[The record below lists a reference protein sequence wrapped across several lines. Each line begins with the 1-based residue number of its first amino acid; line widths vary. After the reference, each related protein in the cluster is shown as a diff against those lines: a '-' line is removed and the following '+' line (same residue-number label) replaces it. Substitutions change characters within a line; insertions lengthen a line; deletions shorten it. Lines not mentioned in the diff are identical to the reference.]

1 MNAVSSE
8 ADETYIKKIL
18 KDNLKITMILE
29 FFMSTFTFNIW
40 IELAIIPVITII
52 TVMNVIAERKEE
64 YKSVHK
70 LLDSV
75 LAIAGFWIF
84 YETIKIGVKEYK
96 QLNIINTLVSFMIP
110 IVYLILIIPL
120 EYILELYSKYEV
132 LFLRMTFKE
141 EKDKRI
147 RLHHRIAI
155 LRECNFSVRKI
166 LLFQREYM
174 IQMYDVKTDIFH
186 SMPTAEIFPGVKE
199 IMQKIKD
206 AGMQVGVVTGS
217 GQRPLIMRLLND
229 FGDFLDEEHIV
240 TAYDVKRGK
249 PNPDPYLMGL
259 QKTGNL
265 QPWEGIVVENAPLG
279 VRAGVAANIFTVA
292 INSGPLPDNEL
303 SDKGSNLLY
312 HQMTEFCNDFESLI
326 EMAHQ
331 QSQIFKTTKT
341 CK

>member
-1 MNAVSSE
+1 MSILSTREWATLIWGCIFMLYVLCHREIRKSLWNVIVIFFDKKLRILWEIILLYVLTITMVFCYLPIWENIYIKDIIIWFLFSGLIYCMNAVSSE

-18 KDNLKITMILE
+18 KDNLKFTMILE

-70 LLDSV
+70 LLDSILV
-75 LAIAGFWIF
+75 IAGFWIF
-84 YETIKIGVKEYK
+84 YETIKIGINEYK

-147 RLHHRIAI
+147 RLHHRTAI
-155 LRECNFSVRKI
+155 FRECNFSVRKI

-174 IQMYDVKTDIFH
+174 IQMYAL
-186 SMPTAEIFPGVKE
+186 MKE
-199 IMQKIKD
+199 DEFNQLMQKFRS
-206 AGMQVGVVTGS
+206 AC
-217 GQRPLIMRLLND
+217 
-229 FGDFLDEEHIV
+229 
-240 TAYDVKRGK
+240 KR
-249 PNPDPYLMGL
+249 
-259 QKTGNL
+259 
-265 QPWEGIVVENAPLG
+265 
-279 VRAGVAANIFTVA
+279 
-292 INSGPLPDNEL
+292 
-303 SDKGSNLLY
+303 
-312 HQMTEFCNDFESLI
+312 MTS
-326 EMAHQ
+326 
-331 QSQIFKTTKT
+331 
-341 CK
+341 

>member
-1 MNAVSSE
+1 MSILSTREWATLIWGCIFMLYVLCHSEIRKSLWNVIVIFFDKKLRILWEIILLYVLTITMVFCYLPIWENIYIKDIIIWFLFSGLIYCMNAVLSE

-18 KDNLKITMILE
+18 KDNLKFTMILE

-70 LLDSV
+70 LLDSI

-84 YETIKIGVKEYK
+84 YETIKIGINEYK

-147 RLHHRIAI
+147 RLHHRTAI
-155 LRECNFSVRKI
+155 FRECNFSVRKI

-174 IQMYDVKTDIFH
+174 IQMYAL
-186 SMPTAEIFPGVKE
+186 MKE
-199 IMQKIKD
+199 DEFNQLMQKFRS
-206 AGMQVGVVTGS
+206 AC
-217 GQRPLIMRLLND
+217 
-229 FGDFLDEEHIV
+229 
-240 TAYDVKRGK
+240 KR
-249 PNPDPYLMGL
+249 
-259 QKTGNL
+259 
-265 QPWEGIVVENAPLG
+265 
-279 VRAGVAANIFTVA
+279 
-292 INSGPLPDNEL
+292 
-303 SDKGSNLLY
+303 
-312 HQMTEFCNDFESLI
+312 MTS
-326 EMAHQ
+326 
-331 QSQIFKTTKT
+331 
-341 CK
+341 

>member
-1 MNAVSSE
+1 MSILSTREWATLIWGCIFMLYVLCHREIRKSLWNVIVIFFGKKLRILWEIILLYVLTITIVFCYLPIWENIYIKDIIIWFLFSGLIYCMNAVSSE

-18 KDNLKITMILE
+18 KENLKFTMILE

-84 YETIKIGVKEYK
+84 YETIKIGINEYK

-120 EYILELYSKYEV
+120 EYLLELYSKYEV

-147 RLHHRIAI
+147 RLHHRIAV

-174 IQMYDVKTDIFH
+174 IQMYALI
-186 SMPTAEIFPGVKE
+186 KE
-199 IMQKIKD
+199 DEFNQLMQKFRS
-206 AGMQVGVVTGS
+206 AC
-217 GQRPLIMRLLND
+217 
-229 FGDFLDEEHIV
+229 
-240 TAYDVKRGK
+240 KR
-249 PNPDPYLMGL
+249 
-259 QKTGNL
+259 
-265 QPWEGIVVENAPLG
+265 
-279 VRAGVAANIFTVA
+279 
-292 INSGPLPDNEL
+292 
-303 SDKGSNLLY
+303 
-312 HQMTEFCNDFESLI
+312 MTS
-326 EMAHQ
+326 
-331 QSQIFKTTKT
+331 
-341 CK
+341 

>member
-1 MNAVSSE
+1 MSILSTREWATLIWGCIFMLYVLCHSEIRKSLWNVIVIFFDKKLRILWEIILLYVLTITMVFCYLPIWENIYIKDIIIWFLFSGLIYCMNAVSSE

-18 KDNLKITMILE
+18 KDNLKFTMILE

-84 YETIKIGVKEYK
+84 YETIKIGINEYK

-147 RLHHRIAI
+147 RLHHRTAI
-155 LRECNFSVRKI
+155 FRECNFSVRKI

-174 IQMYDVKTDIFH
+174 IQMYAL
-186 SMPTAEIFPGVKE
+186 MKE
-199 IMQKIKD
+199 DEFNQLMQKFRS
-206 AGMQVGVVTGS
+206 AC
-217 GQRPLIMRLLND
+217 
-229 FGDFLDEEHIV
+229 
-240 TAYDVKRGK
+240 KRI
-249 PNPDPYLMGL
+249 
-259 QKTGNL
+259 T
-265 QPWEGIVVENAPLG
+265 
-279 VRAGVAANIFTVA
+279 
-292 INSGPLPDNEL
+292 S
-303 SDKGSNLLY
+303 
-312 HQMTEFCNDFESLI
+312 
-326 EMAHQ
+326 
-331 QSQIFKTTKT
+331 
-341 CK
+341 

>member
-1 MNAVSSE
+1 MSILSTREWATLIWGCIFMLYVLCHREIRKSLWNVIVIFFDKKLRILWEIILLYVLTITMVFCYLPIWENIYIKDIIIWFLFSGLIYCMNAVSSE

-18 KDNLKITMILE
+18 KENLKFTMILE

-84 YETIKIGVKEYK
+84 YETIKIGINEYK

-147 RLHHRIAI
+147 RLHHRTAI
-155 LRECNFSVRKI
+155 FRECNFSVRKI

-174 IQMYDVKTDIFH
+174 IQMYAL
-186 SMPTAEIFPGVKE
+186 MKE
-199 IMQKIKD
+199 DEFNQLMQKFRS
-206 AGMQVGVVTGS
+206 AC
-217 GQRPLIMRLLND
+217 
-229 FGDFLDEEHIV
+229 
-240 TAYDVKRGK
+240 KR
-249 PNPDPYLMGL
+249 
-259 QKTGNL
+259 
-265 QPWEGIVVENAPLG
+265 
-279 VRAGVAANIFTVA
+279 
-292 INSGPLPDNEL
+292 
-303 SDKGSNLLY
+303 
-312 HQMTEFCNDFESLI
+312 MTS
-326 EMAHQ
+326 
-331 QSQIFKTTKT
+331 
-341 CK
+341 

>member
-1 MNAVSSE
+1 MSILSTREWATLIWGCIFMLYVLCHSEIRKSLWNVIVIFFDKKLRILWKIILLYVLTITMVFCYLPIWENIYIKDIIIWFLFSGLIYCMNAVSSE

-18 KDNLKITMILE
+18 KDNLKFTMILE

-70 LLDSV
+70 LLDSI

-84 YETIKIGVKEYK
+84 YETIKIGINEYK

-147 RLHHRIAI
+147 RLHHRTAI
-155 LRECNFSVRKI
+155 FRECNFSVRKI

-174 IQMYDVKTDIFH
+174 IQKYALM
-186 SMPTAEIFPGVKE
+186 KE
-199 IMQKIKD
+199 DEFNQLMQKFRS
-206 AGMQVGVVTGS
+206 AC
-217 GQRPLIMRLLND
+217 
-229 FGDFLDEEHIV
+229 
-240 TAYDVKRGK
+240 KR
-249 PNPDPYLMGL
+249 
-259 QKTGNL
+259 
-265 QPWEGIVVENAPLG
+265 
-279 VRAGVAANIFTVA
+279 
-292 INSGPLPDNEL
+292 
-303 SDKGSNLLY
+303 
-312 HQMTEFCNDFESLI
+312 MTS
-326 EMAHQ
+326 
-331 QSQIFKTTKT
+331 
-341 CK
+341 

>member
-1 MNAVSSE
+1 MSILSTREWATLIWGCIFMLYVLCHREIRKSLWNVIVIFFDKKLRILWEIILLYVLTITMVFCYLPIWENIYIKDIIIWFLFSGLIYCMNAVSSE

-18 KDNLKITMILE
+18 KDNLKFTMILE

-147 RLHHRIAI
+147 RLHHRTAI
-155 LRECNFSVRKI
+155 FRECNFSVRKI

-174 IQMYDVKTDIFH
+174 IQMYAL
-186 SMPTAEIFPGVKE
+186 MKE
-199 IMQKIKD
+199 DEFNQLMQKFRS
-206 AGMQVGVVTGS
+206 AC
-217 GQRPLIMRLLND
+217 
-229 FGDFLDEEHIV
+229 
-240 TAYDVKRGK
+240 KR
-249 PNPDPYLMGL
+249 
-259 QKTGNL
+259 
-265 QPWEGIVVENAPLG
+265 
-279 VRAGVAANIFTVA
+279 
-292 INSGPLPDNEL
+292 
-303 SDKGSNLLY
+303 
-312 HQMTEFCNDFESLI
+312 MTS
-326 EMAHQ
+326 
-331 QSQIFKTTKT
+331 
-341 CK
+341 

>member
-1 MNAVSSE
+1 MSILSTREWAILIWGCIFMLYVLCHREIRKSLWNVIVIFFDKKLRILWEIILLYVLTITMVFCYLPIWENIYIKDIIIWFLFSGLIYCMNAVSSE

-18 KDNLKITMILE
+18 KDNLKFTMILE

-70 LLDSV
+70 LLDSI

-84 YETIKIGVKEYK
+84 YETIKIGINEYK

-147 RLHHRIAI
+147 RLHHRTAI
-155 LRECNFSVRKI
+155 FRECNFSVRKI

-174 IQMYDVKTDIFH
+174 IQMYAL
-186 SMPTAEIFPGVKE
+186 MKE
-199 IMQKIKD
+199 DEFNQLMQKFRS
-206 AGMQVGVVTGS
+206 AC
-217 GQRPLIMRLLND
+217 
-229 FGDFLDEEHIV
+229 
-240 TAYDVKRGK
+240 KR
-249 PNPDPYLMGL
+249 
-259 QKTGNL
+259 
-265 QPWEGIVVENAPLG
+265 
-279 VRAGVAANIFTVA
+279 
-292 INSGPLPDNEL
+292 
-303 SDKGSNLLY
+303 
-312 HQMTEFCNDFESLI
+312 MTS
-326 EMAHQ
+326 
-331 QSQIFKTTKT
+331 
-341 CK
+341 

>member
-1 MNAVSSE
+1 MSILSTREWATLIWGCIFMLYVLCHREIRKSSWNVIVIFFDKKLRILWEIILLYVLTITIVFCYLPIWENIYIKDIIIWFLFSGLIYCMNAVSSE
-8 ADETYIKKIL
+8 ADKTYIKKIL
-18 KDNLKITMILE
+18 KDNLKFTMILE

-40 IELAIIPVITII
+40 IELAIIPFITII

-84 YETIKIGVKEYK
+84 YETIKIGINEYK

-147 RLHHRIAI
+147 RLHHRTAI
-155 LRECNFSVRKI
+155 FRECNFSVRKI

-174 IQMYDVKTDIFH
+174 IQMYAL
-186 SMPTAEIFPGVKE
+186 MKE
-199 IMQKIKD
+199 DEFNQLMQKFRS
-206 AGMQVGVVTGS
+206 AC
-217 GQRPLIMRLLND
+217 
-229 FGDFLDEEHIV
+229 
-240 TAYDVKRGK
+240 KR
-249 PNPDPYLMGL
+249 
-259 QKTGNL
+259 
-265 QPWEGIVVENAPLG
+265 
-279 VRAGVAANIFTVA
+279 
-292 INSGPLPDNEL
+292 
-303 SDKGSNLLY
+303 
-312 HQMTEFCNDFESLI
+312 MTS
-326 EMAHQ
+326 
-331 QSQIFKTTKT
+331 
-341 CK
+341 

>member
-1 MNAVSSE
+1 MSILSTREWATLIWGCIFMLYVLYHREIRKSLWNVIVIFFDKKLRILWEIILLYVLTITMVFCYLPIWENIYIKDIIIWFLFSGLIYCMNAVSSE

-18 KDNLKITMILE
+18 KDNLKFTMILE

-52 TVMNVIAERKEE
+52 TVMNVIAEKKEE

-70 LLDSV
+70 LLDSI

-84 YETIKIGVKEYK
+84 YETIKIGINEYK

-147 RLHHRIAI
+147 RLHHRTAI
-155 LRECNFSVRKI
+155 FRECNFSVRKI

-174 IQMYDVKTDIFH
+174 IQMYAL
-186 SMPTAEIFPGVKE
+186 MKE
-199 IMQKIKD
+199 DEFNQLMQKFRS
-206 AGMQVGVVTGS
+206 AC
-217 GQRPLIMRLLND
+217 
-229 FGDFLDEEHIV
+229 
-240 TAYDVKRGK
+240 KR
-249 PNPDPYLMGL
+249 
-259 QKTGNL
+259 
-265 QPWEGIVVENAPLG
+265 
-279 VRAGVAANIFTVA
+279 
-292 INSGPLPDNEL
+292 
-303 SDKGSNLLY
+303 
-312 HQMTEFCNDFESLI
+312 MTS
-326 EMAHQ
+326 
-331 QSQIFKTTKT
+331 
-341 CK
+341 

>member
-1 MNAVSSE
+1 MSILSTREWATLIWGCIFRLYVLCHREIRKSLWNVIVIFFGKKLRILWEIILLYVLTITIVFCYLPIWENIYIKDIIIWFLFSGLIYCMNAVSSE

-18 KDNLKITMILE
+18 KENLKFTMILE

-84 YETIKIGVKEYK
+84 YETIKIGINEYK

-120 EYILELYSKYEV
+120 EYLLELYSKYEV

-147 RLHHRIAI
+147 RLHHRIAV

-174 IQMYDVKTDIFH
+174 IQMYAL
-186 SMPTAEIFPGVKE
+186 MKE
-199 IMQKIKD
+199 DEFNQLMQKFRS
-206 AGMQVGVVTGS
+206 AC
-217 GQRPLIMRLLND
+217 
-229 FGDFLDEEHIV
+229 
-240 TAYDVKRGK
+240 KR
-249 PNPDPYLMGL
+249 
-259 QKTGNL
+259 
-265 QPWEGIVVENAPLG
+265 
-279 VRAGVAANIFTVA
+279 
-292 INSGPLPDNEL
+292 
-303 SDKGSNLLY
+303 
-312 HQMTEFCNDFESLI
+312 MTS
-326 EMAHQ
+326 
-331 QSQIFKTTKT
+331 
-341 CK
+341 

>member
-1 MNAVSSE
+1 MSILSTREWATLIWGCIFILYVLCHREIRKSLWNVIVIFFDKKLRILWEIILLYVLTITMVFCYLPIWENIYIKDIIIWFLFSGLIYCMNAVSSE

-18 KDNLKITMILE
+18 KDNLKFTMILE

-70 LLDSV
+70 LLDSI

-84 YETIKIGVKEYK
+84 YETIKIGINEYK

-147 RLHHRIAI
+147 RLHHRTAI
-155 LRECNFSVRKI
+155 FRECNFSVRKI

-174 IQMYDVKTDIFH
+174 IQMYAL
-186 SMPTAEIFPGVKE
+186 MKE
-199 IMQKIKD
+199 DEFNQLMQKFRS
-206 AGMQVGVVTGS
+206 AC
-217 GQRPLIMRLLND
+217 
-229 FGDFLDEEHIV
+229 
-240 TAYDVKRGK
+240 KR
-249 PNPDPYLMGL
+249 
-259 QKTGNL
+259 
-265 QPWEGIVVENAPLG
+265 
-279 VRAGVAANIFTVA
+279 
-292 INSGPLPDNEL
+292 
-303 SDKGSNLLY
+303 
-312 HQMTEFCNDFESLI
+312 MTS
-326 EMAHQ
+326 
-331 QSQIFKTTKT
+331 
-341 CK
+341 

>member
-1 MNAVSSE
+1 MSILSTREWATLIWGCIFMIYVLCHREIRKSLWNVIVIFFDKKLRILWEIILLYVLTITMVFCYLPIWENIYIKDIIIWFLFSGLIYCMNAVSSE

-18 KDNLKITMILE
+18 KDNLKFTMILE

-84 YETIKIGVKEYK
+84 YETIKIGINEYK

-174 IQMYDVKTDIFH
+174 IQMYAL
-186 SMPTAEIFPGVKE
+186 MKE
-199 IMQKIKD
+199 DEFNQLMQKFRS
-206 AGMQVGVVTGS
+206 AC
-217 GQRPLIMRLLND
+217 
-229 FGDFLDEEHIV
+229 
-240 TAYDVKRGK
+240 KR
-249 PNPDPYLMGL
+249 
-259 QKTGNL
+259 
-265 QPWEGIVVENAPLG
+265 
-279 VRAGVAANIFTVA
+279 
-292 INSGPLPDNEL
+292 
-303 SDKGSNLLY
+303 
-312 HQMTEFCNDFESLI
+312 MTS
-326 EMAHQ
+326 
-331 QSQIFKTTKT
+331 
-341 CK
+341 

>member
-1 MNAVSSE
+1 MSILSTREWATLIWGCIFMLYVLCHREIRKSLWNVIVIFFDKKLRILWEIILLYVLTITMVFCYLPIWENIYIKDIIIWFLFSGLIYCMNAVSSE

-18 KDNLKITMILE
+18 KDNLKFTMILE

-141 EKDKRI
+141 EKDKKI

-174 IQMYDVKTDIFH
+174 IQMYAL
-186 SMPTAEIFPGVKE
+186 MKE
-199 IMQKIKD
+199 DEFNQLMQKFRS
-206 AGMQVGVVTGS
+206 AC
-217 GQRPLIMRLLND
+217 
-229 FGDFLDEEHIV
+229 
-240 TAYDVKRGK
+240 KR
-249 PNPDPYLMGL
+249 
-259 QKTGNL
+259 
-265 QPWEGIVVENAPLG
+265 
-279 VRAGVAANIFTVA
+279 
-292 INSGPLPDNEL
+292 
-303 SDKGSNLLY
+303 
-312 HQMTEFCNDFESLI
+312 MTS
-326 EMAHQ
+326 
-331 QSQIFKTTKT
+331 
-341 CK
+341 